1 MEGISVDGR
10 NGKLIQSLAEMIVR
24 FHGDVFPK
32 LAVGKQRLKADPQIL
47 DTLEREVQQEF
58 SRGAGLV
65 VAGLIAVVMQTKEF
79 AAAAERVRQNY
90 SVPLAKGR
98 ERIMNCGTVFNVIAT
113 IVIEFAR
120 NRHRN
125 SVTRRWAVFRQVRTS
140 FFWFLDNRRK
150 SLTGIR

>member
-10 NGKLIQSLAEMIVR
+10 NGKLIQSVAEMIVR

-79 AAAAERVRQNY
+79 AADAERVRQNY

-98 ERIMNCGTVFNVIAT
+98 ERTMSIPLLGG
-113 IVIEFAR
+113 
-120 NRHRN
+120 
-125 SVTRRWAVFRQVRTS
+125 VTMYMTS
-140 FFWFLDNRRK
+140 L
-150 SLTGIR
+150 